1 MIKNALESP
10 SSNQEVVGKDVWQ
23 EKLRLA
29 QEEKAAILEQAP
41 DFYDDSLRQ
50 IYIDSALQ
58 FGANSEIF
66 KKLGYNGYSYEE
78 LLDNYEKSE
87 SFRQEQLGPIERK
100 LQEINSEL
108 TKIRRQEQQEQ
119 AEKKEQEREI
129 QFQTRKKELSSR
141 LYDKLDAIYA
151 QIPPEA
157 AEAGMKIEMA
167 MAEYKPELS
176 GSARMI
182 EEFIERIEEAM
193 IPYDLDNIER
203 EMKDW
208 KL

>member
-1 MIKNALESP
+1 MVKNALEFP
-10 SSNQEVVGKDVWQ
+10 GNNQKIASKESWQ
-23 EKLRLA
+23 ERLRLA
-29 QEEKAAILEQAP
+29 QEEKTAILEQAP
-41 DFYDDSLRQ
+41 DFYDDKLRQ
-50 IYIDSALQ
+50 IYINSALQ
-58 FGANSEIF
+58 FGADSEMF
-66 KKLGYNGYSYEE
+66 KKLGYDGYSYEE
-78 LLDNYEKSE
+78 LLDNYQKSE
-87 SFRQEQLGPIERK
+87 SFRQEQLGPVEGKI
-100 LQEINSEL
+100 QEINSEL

-119 AEKKEQEREI
+119 AEKKEQEQEE

-141 LYDKLDAIYA
+141 LYDKLDAIYT

-157 AEAGMKIEMA
+157 TEAGMKIEMA

-182 EEFIERIEEAM
+182 EEFIKRIEDAI